1 MTPPQLMRYDASMTD
16 EAQTALVTTE
26 AFPSFPKGSL
36 RGFERIAEPLV
47 RFVNLTRWCKA
58 LVEFF
63 VLPFSGT
70 WIRWVARPR
79 LTVSGM
85 EPLLTL
91 DPPRGL
97 ILVSNHRSF
106 FDMYLA
112 TSVLRGATSLIHNQ
126 TFPVRSTFFYEGPL
140 GLLVNMAISGC
151 SMWPPVFRDDRKME
165 LNPISMAQTCF
176 VTSKKGAIMGYHPEG
191 TRGKGPDPYE
201 FLPARPGIG
210 EIVQQCHA
218 DTLVLPFFILG
229 PSDNLLNDLK
239 LRRNPAAHPIQ
250 ISFGELV
257 RCEDLRRDQDALEIS
272 QSLMAGIHEMAVA
285 YRDKQ
290 EPGSR

>member
-1 MTPPQLMRYDASMTD
+1 MVD
-16 EAQTALVTTE
+16 EVQTSVVDPSL
-26 AFPSFPKGSL
+26 FPSFPKGSL

-85 EPLLTL
+85 DPLLTL
-91 DPPRGL
+91 EPPRGI

-106 FDMYLA
+106 FDMYVA
-112 TSVLRGATSLIHNQ
+112 TSVLRGATGLIKNQ
-126 TFPVRSTFFYEGPL
+126 TFPVRSTFFYDGPL
-140 GLLVNMAISGC
+140 GLLVNMAVSGC
-151 SMWPPVFRDDRKME
+151 SMWPPIFRDDRKRD

-176 VTSKKGAIMGYHPEG
+176 VVSQKGAVMGYHPEG

-201 FLPARPGIG
+201 FLPARSGIG

-239 LRRNPAAHPIQ
+239 LRKTPHEHPIQ
-250 ISFGELV
+250 ISFGEPV
-257 RCEDLRRDQDALEIS
+257 RCEELRATRDALGIS
-272 QSLMAGIHEMAVA
+272 QHLMAGIHEMAVA
-285 YRDKQ
+285 FRD
-290 EPGSR
+290 SRGA